1 MAGMLEPARGMQWIS
16 AQLRASAAFTAIVPA
31 ARIFEGV
38 APPGTLT
45 PFCVITLQS
54 PGADLMGINAARIW
68 SEPLYQVGVWVQT
81 GAGYAAAVT
90 AADAADAAL
99 HRSRGAIG
107 DGTIVVCYREQP
119 MMRTAVEPDGTT
131 WSVLGGFYRQQVRPT
146 A

>member
-1 MAGMLEPARGMQWIS
+1 MLETARGLQWII
-16 AQLRASAAFTAIVPA
+16 AQLRASSAFTAIVPA
-31 ARIFEGV
+31 TRIFEGV
-38 APPGTLT
+38 APAGTLT
-45 PFCVITLQS
+45 PFCVVTLQS
-54 PGADLMGINAARIW
+54 PGSDLMGINAARIW
-68 SEPLYQVGVWVQT
+68 SEPLYQVGIWIQT
-81 GAGYAAAVT
+81 DTGNYPQAVT

-119 MMRTAVEPDGTT
+119 MMRTAVEPDGTA